1 MKKLLLL
8 SLLFALLLSLSG
20 GGTAHAFATD
30 PLLDGV
36 DVMSFAG
43 EINRASDIVGYKARL
58 TAPSYDKKTSDFA
71 EHPVYTSRTASNVEV
86 KFHLRDNSV
95 LYLNISFD
103 ESDMAQMN
111 DMMDVVYATYLVSGM
126 SQDEIDRMAEV
137 GKVGF
142 GRIHAQAKADRIKA
156 EENAL
161 QCFEDGIIRV
171 VAGDDELTSL
181 DEPVPA
187 QDGVTYTFIRLTF
200 LAGSMW

>member
-1 MKKLLLL
+1 MRTLRDLII
-8 SLLFALLLSLSG
+8 AL
-20 GGTAHAFATD
+20 
-30 PLLDGV
+30 V
-36 DVMSFAG
+36 DVELSAYNRREPG
-43 EINRASDIVGYKARL
+43 EMLK
-58 TAPSYDKKTSDFA
+58 
-71 EHPVYTSRTASNVEV
+71 
-86 KFHLRDNSV
+86 V
-95 LYLNISFD
+95 LL
-103 ESDMAQMN
+103 
-111 DMMDVVYATYLVSGM
+111 

>member
-1 MKKLLLL
+1 MQIFANVKSLRRERGFLESKSYELPHDVRTLRDLIIALVDAEL
-8 SLLFALLLSLSG
+8 SAYNRREPGEMLKALL
-20 GGTAHAFATD
+20 
-30 PLLDGV
+30 
-36 DVMSFAG
+36 
-43 EINRASDIVGYKARL
+43 
-58 TAPSYDKKTSDFA
+58 
-71 EHPVYTSRTASNVEV
+71 
-86 KFHLRDNSV
+86 
-95 LYLNISFD
+95 
-103 ESDMAQMN
+103 
-111 DMMDVVYATYLVSGM
+111 

-142 GRIHAQAKADRIKA
+142 GRIHAQVKADRIKA

>member
-1 MKKLLLL
+1 MRTLRDLIIALVDAEFGAYNRREPGEMLK
-8 SLLFALLLSLSG
+8 ALL
-20 GGTAHAFATD
+20 
-30 PLLDGV
+30 
-36 DVMSFAG
+36 
-43 EINRASDIVGYKARL
+43 
-58 TAPSYDKKTSDFA
+58 
-71 EHPVYTSRTASNVEV
+71 
-86 KFHLRDNSV
+86 
-95 LYLNISFD
+95 
-103 ESDMAQMN
+103 
-111 DMMDVVYATYLVSGM
+111 